1 MVTITLAF
9 VDDHPILLA
18 GLCRLFSSGTG
29 MNVIAVGKTAHD
41 ITDIAQTLRPS
52 VMVVDLA
59 MPGNT
64 IDAIAAATRHNPG
77 TRILAFTASESV
89 DTAIATLEAGASGFV
104 LKGSSLEELRDAI
117 GRVNDGET
125 YITPGF
131 ASRFVTAL
139 RKDHNKRSV
148 PRVTFSRR
156 EEDVLQLLL
165 RGNTNKQIAN
175 ALSISDKT
183 VKHHMT
189 VLIQKL
195 NVRNRVEV
203 VLAAQDLAS
212 SGVLAHQAQTSNP
225 PPPRNPAPLHRAV

>member
-1 MVTITLAF
+1 
-9 VDDHPILLA
+9 
-18 GLCRLFSSGTG
+18 
-29 MNVIAVGKTAHD
+29 MNVIAVGKTAED
-41 ITDIAQTLRPS
+41 IPDIAHTFRPS

-64 IDAIAAATRHNPG
+64 IDAIAQASLHSPG

-89 DTAIATLEAGASGFV
+89 DTAIATLAAGASGFV

-117 GRVNDGET
+117 ARVNHGET

-139 RKDHNKRSV
+139 RKEHSKRSV
-148 PRVTFSRR
+148 PRVMFSKR

-165 RGNTNKQIAN
+165 RGNTNKQIAL

-203 VLAAQDLAS
+203 LLAAQELAS
-212 SGVLAHQAQTSNP
+212 SGVLSPEAAAAKL
-225 PPPRNPAPLHRAV
+225 PPRRDRPAPSHRAE